1 MASLQKTYTGDLTTS
16 IANRLLS
23 AYFKYED
30 DNYIAQGTAASNVSG
45 TDPMIPGPGGFGG
58 SGGGGVINPEI
69 VTRTPFDG
77 LVKKPSI
84 NNTARQAG
92 IVVHDQKLG
101 NFLAAVSISLS
112 SSLNTANQKL
122 DESSEGITAAKDGIA
137 NTYKK
142 LEQHSDSLENK
153 LDDIIQAL
161 NHSNK
166 VEKEKRDKKQS
177 DAKIAEQKE
186 DVDLS
191 NSNRILMQDM
201 DRQEVRDLQRENIQ
215 DDFLDDAAM
224 SSPPPNQEDGG
235 IDTDSLPS
243 LDRGGIVSGPDSGYL
258 AVLHGDEAVIPLDN
272 NYTQGQPS
280 AVGKEP
286 ISDMP
291 MMAEQGIMGD
301 NPRSMK
307 PTFTPN
313 VNVSPVLKKT
323 NNADDLAKA
332 IQIPAKAAGLV
343 TMGIMGNALRQSL
356 LPPGILGNLKTLTS
370 PIAQAF
376 GIPDVLSANQA
387 ERTENMF
394 AQNQKRQEV
403 LEARRGRKQKE
414 KGILGK
420 IKEFLFGG
428 GTGGGSMTYR
438 GGTGGNTY
446 MNNRTSGTG
455 GYGVGGWPFGGGKK
469 EKTYESKQ
477 DFGAILRATAMKDA
491 TMVINGFGDPERFK
505 KKYGITAEQF
515 LALPDYPTDQSSLNS
530 NVFTKNVAY
539 DNAFDYYNSPEY
551 GLKTS
556 EVAYN
561 MSMADEVNT
570 MVDGISD
577 PSNQVVL
584 NNQTSSTNAG
594 NQIEYSAIAVKGNPL
609 KEGTYLSPYSV

>member
-1 MASLQKTYTGDLTTS
+1 MASLIKTYTGDLS
-16 IANRLLS
+16 VAIAKRL
-23 AYFKYED
+23 
-30 DNYIAQGTAASNVSG
+30 IALGKDLYGDGFQFGEGNGGSNVSG
-45 TDPMIPGPGGFGG
+45 KDPMVPVR
-58 SGGGGVINPEI
+58 GGGNSPINPE
-69 VTRTPFDG
+69 VVSSTPFDG

-84 NNTARQAG
+84 NNTAPRQAN

>member
-1 MASLQKTYTGDLTTS
+1 MASLIKTYTGDLS
-16 IANRLLS
+16 VAIAKRLIELGRNL
-23 AYFKYED
+23 YGDGFQFGGG
-30 DNYIAQGTAASNVSG
+30 NGGSNVSG
-45 TDPMIPGPGGFGG
+45 KDPMVPNR
-58 SGGGGVINPEI
+58 GGGGSDPINPE
-69 VTRTPFDG
+69 VVSSTPFDG

-84 NNTARQAG
+84 TNTAPRQAG

-122 DESSEGITAAKDGIA
+122 DDSSEGIIAAKDGID

-142 LEQHSDSLENK
+142 LEQHSDSLESK

-166 VEKEKRDKKQS
+166 VEKEKRDKKES

-201 DRQEVRDLQRENIQ
+201 DRQEVRDLQRENMQ
-215 DDFLDDAAM
+215 DDFIDDAAM
-224 SSPPPNQEDGG
+224 SPQPPTNDDDG
-235 IDTDSLPS
+235 IDVDSLPS

-286 ISDMP
+286 ISNMP

-403 LEARRGRKQKE
+403 LEAKRGRRQRE

-428 GTGGGSMTYR
+428 GAGTGGGSMTYR

-446 MNNRTSGTG
+446 MNNRTSGTSGTG
-455 GYGVGGWPFGGGKK
+455 GYGTGGWPFGGKK
-469 EKTYESKQ
+469 PSDSIKELRYRSDHPLGTEQPNPFKPGSTLYKNFEKMREMDRYGVLDISSS
-477 DFGAILRATAMKDA
+477 G
-491 TMVINGFGDPERFK
+491 GDS
-505 KKYGITAEQF
+505 QF
-515 LALPDYPTDQSSLNS
+515 FA
-530 NVFTKNVAY
+530 KNVSY
-539 DNAFDYYNSPEY
+539 DNAFDYKKFSSPEY

-556 EVAYN
+556 EIAYN

-577 PSNQVVL
+577 PSSQVVL
-584 NNQTSSTNAG
+584 NNHTSSTNAG

-609 KEGTYLSPYSV
+609 KEGTYLSPYAV

>member
-101 NFLAAVSISLS
+101 NFLAAVSLSLS
-112 SSLNTANQKL
+112 SSLNNTNQKI
-122 DESSEGITAAKDGIA
+122 DETSEGITAAKDGIQ

-142 LEQHSDSLENK
+142 LEQHSDSLESK
-153 LDDIIQAL
+153 LDDIVDAL
-161 NHSNK
+161 RFSNQK
-166 VEKEKRDKKQS
+166 EKEKKDKKE
-177 DAKIAEQKE
+177 AETKIAEQKE

-201 DRQEVRDLQRENIQ
+201 DREEVRDLQRENMQ
-215 DDFLDDAAM
+215 DDFLDDSAM
-224 SSPPPNQEDGG
+224 SPQPPSDDGEV
-235 IDTDSLPS
+235 DTDSLPS
-243 LDRGGIVSGPDSGYL
+243 LARGGIVSGPDSGYL

-280 AVGKEP
+280 AVGEQP
-286 ISDMP
+286 ISEMP
-291 MMAEQGIMGD
+291 MMAEKGIMGD

-307 PTFTPN
+307 PTFTSN
-313 VNVSPVLKKT
+313 I
-323 NNADDLAKA
+323 NASTPIMGGKFDTDALAKA
-332 IQIPAKAAGLV
+332 IQLPAKAAGV
-343 TMGIMGNALRQSL
+343 ITMGIMGNVMKHAM
-356 LPPGILGNLKTLTS
+356 LPPGVTKHMKTLS
-370 PIAQAF
+370 APIAQAF
-376 GIPDVLSANQA
+376 GVPDIMAADLTEQTEEEYAQQVKREQVLSA
-387 ERTENMF
+387 
-394 AQNQKRQEV
+394 K
-403 LEARRGRKQKE
+403 RGRE
-414 KGILGK
+414 GRERGVLGQ
-420 IKEFLFGG
+420 IKDFLF

>member
-1 MASLQKTYTGDLTTS
+1 MASLIKTYTGDLS
-16 IANRLLS
+16 VAIAKRL
-23 AYFKYED
+23 
-30 DNYIAQGTAASNVSG
+30 IALGKDLYGDGFQFGEGNGGSNVSG
-45 TDPMIPGPGGFGG
+45 KDPMVPDRGGN
-58 SGGGGVINPEI
+58 SPINPE
-69 VTRTPFDG
+69 VVSSTPFDG

-84 NNTARQAG
+84 TNTAPRQAG

-122 DESSEGITAAKDGIA
+122 DESSEGITAAKDGIE

-153 LDDIIQAL
+153 LDDIIEAL

-446 MNNRTSGTG
+446 MNNRTSGTSGTG
-455 GYGVGGWPFGGGKK
+455 GYGVGGWPFGGKKDGKTIIDK
-469 EKTYESKQ
+469 
-477 DFGAILRATAMKDA
+477 MKY
-491 TMVINGFGDPERFK
+491 DPNH
-505 KKYGITAEQF
+505 
-515 LALPDYPTDQSSLNS
+515 PDGTDQLNPHPPGSTLYNIFERHRQYDQLDMLGSLNS
-530 NVFTKNVAY
+530 GGDSQFFAKNVTY
-539 DNAFDYYNSPEY
+539 DNAFDYKKFSSPEY

>member
-1 MASLQKTYTGDLTTS
+1 MASLIKTYTGDLS
-16 IANRLLS
+16 VAIAKRLIELGRNL
-23 AYFKYED
+23 YGDGFQFGGG
-30 DNYIAQGTAASNVSG
+30 NGGSNVSG
-45 TDPMIPGPGGFGG
+45 KDPMVPNR
-58 SGGGGVINPEI
+58 GGGGSDPINPE
-69 VTRTPFDG
+69 VVSSTPFDG

-84 NNTARQAG
+84 TNTAPRQAG

-122 DESSEGITAAKDGIA
+122 DDSSEGIIAAKDGID

-142 LEQHSDSLENK
+142 LEQHSDSLESK

-166 VEKEKRDKKQS
+166 IEKEKRDKKES

-201 DRQEVRDLQRENIQ
+201 DRQEVRDLQRENMQ
-215 DDFLDDAAM
+215 DDFIDDAAM
-224 SSPPPNQEDGG
+224 SPQPPTNDDDG
-235 IDTDSLPS
+235 IDVDSLPS

-286 ISDMP
+286 ISNMP

-403 LEARRGRKQKE
+403 LEAKRGRRQRE

-428 GTGGGSMTYR
+428 GAGTGGGSMTYR

-446 MNNRTSGTG
+446 MNNRTSGTSGTG
-455 GYGVGGWPFGGGKK
+455 GYGTGGWPFGGKK
-469 EKTYESKQ
+469 PSDSIKELRYRSDHPLGTEQPNPFKPGSTLYKNFEKMREMDRYGVLDISSS
-477 DFGAILRATAMKDA
+477 G
-491 TMVINGFGDPERFK
+491 GDS
-505 KKYGITAEQF
+505 QF
-515 LALPDYPTDQSSLNS
+515 FA
-530 NVFTKNVAY
+530 KNVSY
-539 DNAFDYYNSPEY
+539 DNAFDYKKFSSPEY

-556 EVAYN
+556 EIAYN

-577 PSNQVVL
+577 PSSQVVL
-584 NNQTSSTNAG
+584 NNHTSSTNAG

-609 KEGTYLSPYSV
+609 KEGTYLSPYAV

>member
-1 MASLQKTYTGDLTTS
+1 MASLIKTYTGDLS
-16 IANRLLS
+16 VAIAKRL
-23 AYFKYED
+23 
-30 DNYIAQGTAASNVSG
+30 IALGKDLYGDGFQFGEGNGGSNVSG
-45 TDPMIPGPGGFGG
+45 KDPMVPDR
-58 SGGGGVINPEI
+58 GGGNSPINPE
-69 VTRTPFDG
+69 VVSSTPFDG

-84 NNTARQAG
+84 NNTAPRKAG

-313 VNVSPVLKKT
+313 VNVSPVVKKT

-394 AQNQKRQEV
+394 AQNEKRQEV

-455 GYGVGGWPFGGGKK
+455 GYGVGGWPFGGKKDGKTIIDK
-469 EKTYESKQ
+469 
-477 DFGAILRATAMKDA
+477 MKY
-491 TMVINGFGDPERFK
+491 DPNH
-505 KKYGITAEQF
+505 
-515 LALPDYPTDQSSLNS
+515 PDGTDQLNPHPPGSTLYNIFERHRQYDQLDMLGSLNS
-530 NVFTKNVAY
+530 GGDSQFFAKNVTY
-539 DNAFDYYNSPEY
+539 DNAFDYNKFSSPEY

>member
-1 MASLQKTYTGDLTTS
+1 MASLIKTYTGDLS
-16 IANRLLS
+16 VAIAKRLIELGRNL
-23 AYFKYED
+23 YGDGFQFGGG
-30 DNYIAQGTAASNVSG
+30 NGGSNVSG
-45 TDPMIPGPGGFGG
+45 NDPVVPNRGGGG
-58 SGGGGVINPEI
+58 SGPINPE
-69 VTRTPFDG
+69 VVSSTPFDG

-84 NNTARQAG
+84 TNTAPRQAG

-122 DESSEGITAAKDGIA
+122 DDSSEAIGAAREGIA

-142 LEQHSDSLENK
+142 LEQHSDSLESK

-161 NHSNK
+161 NYSNRIEDEK
-166 VEKEKRDKKQS
+166 RREKEFN
-177 DAKIAEQKE
+177 AKIAEQKE

-201 DRQEVRDLQRENIQ
+201 DRQEVRDLQRENMQ

-224 SSPPPNQEDGG
+224 SSPPPNQEDEG

-286 ISDMP
+286 ISNMP

-403 LEARRGRKQKE
+403 LEARRGRRQKE

-428 GTGGGSMTYR
+428 GAGTGGGSMTYR

-455 GYGVGGWPFGGGKK
+455 GYGVGGWPFGGKKDGKTIIDK
-469 EKTYESKQ
+469 
-477 DFGAILRATAMKDA
+477 MKY
-491 TMVINGFGDPERFK
+491 DPNHPDGTNQLNPHPPGSTLYNIFERHRQ
-505 KKYGITAEQF
+505 Y
-515 LALPDYPTDQSSLNS
+515 DQLDMLGSLNS
-530 NVFTKNVAY
+530 GGDSQFFAKNVSY
-539 DNAFDYYNSPEY
+539 DNAFDYKKFSSPEY

-556 EVAYN
+556 EIAYN

-577 PSNQVVL
+577 PSSQVVL

-609 KEGTYLSPYSV
+609 KEGTYLSPYAV

>member
-1 MASLQKTYTGDLTTS
+1 MASLIKTYTGDLS
-16 IANRLLS
+16 VAIAKRL
-23 AYFKYED
+23 
-30 DNYIAQGTAASNVSG
+30 IALGRDLYGDGFQFGGGNGESNVSG
-45 TDPMIPGPGGFGG
+45 KDPMVPNR
-58 SGGGGVINPEI
+58 GGGGNDPINPE
-69 VTRTPFDG
+69 VVSSTPFDG

-84 NNTARQAG
+84 TNTAPRQAG

-122 DESSEGITAAKDGIA
+122 DDSSEGIIAAKDGID

-142 LEQHSDSLENK
+142 LEQHSDSLESK

-166 VEKEKRDKKQS
+166 IEKEKRDKKES

-201 DRQEVRDLQRENIQ
+201 DRQEVRDLQRENMQ
-215 DDFLDDAAM
+215 DDFIDDAAM
-224 SSPPPNQEDGG
+224 SPQPPTNDDG
-235 IDTDSLPS
+235 IDVDSLPS

-286 ISDMP
+286 ISNMP

-403 LEARRGRKQKE
+403 LEAKRGRKQRE

-428 GTGGGSMTYR
+428 GAGTGGGSMTYR

-446 MNNRTSGTG
+446 MNNRTSGTSGTG
-455 GYGVGGWPFGGGKK
+455 GYGTGGWPFGGKK
-469 EKTYESKQ
+469 PSDSIKELRYRSDHPLGTEQPNPFKPGSTLYKNFEKMREMDRYGVLDISSS
-477 DFGAILRATAMKDA
+477 G
-491 TMVINGFGDPERFK
+491 GDS
-505 KKYGITAEQF
+505 QF
-515 LALPDYPTDQSSLNS
+515 FA
-530 NVFTKNVAY
+530 KNVSY
-539 DNAFDYYNSPEY
+539 DNAFDYKKFSSPEY

-556 EVAYN
+556 EIAYN

-577 PSNQVVL
+577 PSSQVVL
-584 NNQTSSTNAG
+584 NNHTSSTNAG

-609 KEGTYLSPYSV
+609 KEGTYLSPYAV

>member
-1 MASLQKTYTGDLTTS
+1 MASLIKTYTGDLS
-16 IANRLLS
+16 VAIAKRLIELGRNL
-23 AYFKYED
+23 YGDGFQFGGG
-30 DNYIAQGTAASNVSG
+30 NGGSNVSG
-45 TDPMIPGPGGFGG
+45 NDPVVPNRGGGG
-58 SGGGGVINPEI
+58 SGPINPE
-69 VTRTPFDG
+69 VVSSTPFDG

-84 NNTARQAG
+84 TNTAPRQAG

-122 DESSEGITAAKDGIA
+122 DDSSEAIGAAREGIA

-142 LEQHSDSLENK
+142 LEQHSDSLESK

-161 NHSNK
+161 NYSNRIEDEK
-166 VEKEKRDKKQS
+166 RREKEFN
-177 DAKIAEQKE
+177 AKIAEQKE

-201 DRQEVRDLQRENIQ
+201 DRQEVRDLQRENMQ

-224 SSPPPNQEDGG
+224 SSPPPNQEDEG

-286 ISDMP
+286 ISNMP

-403 LEARRGRKQKE
+403 LEARRGRRQKE

-428 GTGGGSMTYR
+428 GAGTGGGSITYR

-455 GYGVGGWPFGGGKK
+455 GYGVGGWPFGGKKDGKTIIDK
-469 EKTYESKQ
+469 
-477 DFGAILRATAMKDA
+477 MKY
-491 TMVINGFGDPERFK
+491 DPNHPDGTNQLNPHPPGSTLYNIFERHRQ
-505 KKYGITAEQF
+505 Y
-515 LALPDYPTDQSSLNS
+515 DQLDMLGSLNS
-530 NVFTKNVAY
+530 GGDSQFFAKNVSY
-539 DNAFDYYNSPEY
+539 DNAFDYKKFSSPEY

-556 EVAYN
+556 EIAYN

-577 PSNQVVL
+577 PSSQVVL

-609 KEGTYLSPYSV
+609 KEGTYLSPYAV

>member
-1 MASLQKTYTGDLTTS
+1 MASLIKTYTGDLS
-16 IANRLLS
+16 VAIAKRLIELGRNL
-23 AYFKYED
+23 YGDGFQFGGG
-30 DNYIAQGTAASNVSG
+30 NGGSNVSG
-45 TDPMIPGPGGFGG
+45 NDPVVPNRGGGG
-58 SGGGGVINPEI
+58 SGPINPE
-69 VTRTPFDG
+69 VVSSTPFDG

-84 NNTARQAG
+84 NNTAPRQAG

-122 DESSEGITAAKDGIA
+122 DDSSEAIGAAREGIA

-142 LEQHSDSLENK
+142 LEQHSDSLESK

-161 NHSNK
+161 NYSNRIEDEK
-166 VEKEKRDKKQS
+166 RREKEFN
-177 DAKIAEQKE
+177 AKIAEQKE

-224 SSPPPNQEDGG
+224 SSPPPNQGDEG

-403 LEARRGRKQKE
+403 LEAKRGRRQKE

-420 IKEFLFGG
+420 IKDFLFGG
-428 GTGGGSMTYR
+428 GADGTGGGSMTYR

-455 GYGVGGWPFGGGKK
+455 GYGGYGTGGWPFGGKK
-469 EKTYESKQ
+469 PSDSIKELRYRSDHPLGTEQPNPFKPGSTLYKNFEKMREMDRYGVLDISSS
-477 DFGAILRATAMKDA
+477 G
-491 TMVINGFGDPERFK
+491 GDS
-505 KKYGITAEQF
+505 QF
-515 LALPDYPTDQSSLNS
+515 FA
-530 NVFTKNVAY
+530 KNVSY
-539 DNAFDYYNSPEY
+539 DNAFDYKKFSSPEY

-556 EVAYN
+556 EIAYN

-577 PSNQVVL
+577 PSSQVVL

-609 KEGTYLSPYSV
+609 KEGTYLSPYAV

>member
-1 MASLQKTYTGDLTTS
+1 MASLIKTYTGDLS
-16 IANRLLS
+16 VAIAKRL
-23 AYFKYED
+23 
-30 DNYIAQGTAASNVSG
+30 IALGKDLYGDGFQFGEGNGGSNVSG
-45 TDPMIPGPGGFGG
+45 KDPMVPVR
-58 SGGGGVINPEI
+58 GGGNSPINPE
-69 VTRTPFDG
+69 VVSSTPFDG

-84 NNTARQAG
+84 NNTAPRQAG

-446 MNNRTSGTG
+446 MNNRSSGTG
-455 GYGVGGWPFGGGKK
+455 GYGTGGYGTGGWPFGGKKDGKNIIDK
-469 EKTYESKQ
+469 MKYDPAHPDGTGQLNPHPPGSMLYNIFEKHRSYDEM
-477 DFGAILRATAMKDA
+477 GIL
-491 TMVINGFGDPERFK
+491 
-505 KKYGITAEQF
+505 
-515 LALPDYPTDQSSLNS
+515 QSSS
-530 NVFTKNVAY
+530 GGDSQFFAKNVAY
-539 DNAFDYYNSPEY
+539 DNAFDYYDSPNY
-551 GLKTS
+551 GLRTS
-556 EVAYN
+556 EVAYD
-561 MSMADEVNT
+561 MSMQDEVAQIL
-570 MVDGISD
+570 DSLAD
-577 PSNQVVL
+577 PESQVVM
-584 NNQTSSTNAG
+584 NNASVNNNGGDQ
-594 NQIEYSAIAVKGNPL
+594 QIEYSAIAVRGNPL
-609 KEGTYLSPYSV
+609 KEGTYISPYAV

>member
-1 MASLQKTYTGDLTTS
+1 MASLIKTYTGDLS
-16 IANRLLS
+16 VAIAKRL
-23 AYFKYED
+23 
-30 DNYIAQGTAASNVSG
+30 IALGRDLYGDGFQFGGGNGGSNVSG
-45 TDPMIPGPGGFGG
+45 KDPMVPNRGGGG
-58 SGGGGVINPEI
+58 SGPINPE
-69 VTRTPFDG
+69 VVSSTPFDG

-84 NNTARQAG
+84 TNTAPRQAG

-122 DESSEGITAAKDGIA
+122 DDSSEAIGAAREGIA

-142 LEQHSDSLENK
+142 LEQHSDSLESK

-161 NHSNK
+161 NYSNK
-166 VEKEKRDKKQS
+166 IEDEKRREKEFN
-177 DAKIAEQKE
+177 AKIAEQKE

-201 DRQEVRDLQRENIQ
+201 DRQEVRDLQRENMQ

-224 SSPPPNQEDGG
+224 SPQPPTNDDDG
-235 IDTDSLPS
+235 IDVDSLPS

-286 ISDMP
+286 ISNMP

-446 MNNRTSGTG
+446 MNNRTSGTSGTG
-455 GYGVGGWPFGGGKK
+455 GYGVGGWPFGGKK
-469 EKTYESKQ
+469 DSKTIIDK
-477 DFGAILRATAMKDA
+477 MKY
-491 TMVINGFGDPERFK
+491 DPNHPDGTNQLNPHPPGSTLYNIFERHRQ
-505 KKYGITAEQF
+505 Y
-515 LALPDYPTDQSSLNS
+515 DQLDMLGSLNS
-530 NVFTKNVAY
+530 GGDSQFFAKNVTY
-539 DNAFDYYNSPEY
+539 DNAFDYKKFSSPEY

-556 EVAYN
+556 EIAYN

-577 PSNQVVL
+577 PSSQVVL

-609 KEGTYLSPYSV
+609 KEGTYLSPYAV

>member
-1 MASLQKTYTGDLTTS
+1 MASLIKTYTGDLS
-16 IANRLLS
+16 VAIAKRLIALGRDL
-23 AYFKYED
+23 YGDGFKFGGGNGE
-30 DNYIAQGTAASNVSG
+30 SNVSG
-45 TDPMIPGPGGFGG
+45 KDPMVPNR
-58 SGGGGVINPEI
+58 GGGGSDPINPE
-69 VTRTPFDG
+69 VVSSTPFDG

-84 NNTARQAG
+84 TNTAPRQAG

-122 DESSEGITAAKDGIA
+122 DDSSEGIIAAKDGID

-142 LEQHSDSLENK
+142 LEQHSDSLESK

-166 VEKEKRDKKQS
+166 VEKEKRDKKES

-201 DRQEVRDLQRENIQ
+201 DRQEVRDLQRENMQ

-224 SSPPPNQEDGG
+224 SPQPPTNDDDDG
-235 IDTDSLPS
+235 IDVDSLPS

-286 ISDMP
+286 ISNMP

-307 PTFTPN
+307 PSFTPN

-403 LEARRGRKQKE
+403 LEAKRGRKQRE

-428 GTGGGSMTYR
+428 GTGTGGGSMTYR

-455 GYGVGGWPFGGGKK
+455 GYGGYGIGGFFGGKK
-469 EKTYESKQ
+469 DGKNIIEK
-477 DFGAILRATAMKDA
+477 MKYDPDHPDGTSQPNPHPPGSTLYNIFERHRQYDEMGMLGSA
-491 TMVINGFGDPERFK
+491 NSGGDS
-505 KKYGITAEQF
+505 QF
-515 LALPDYPTDQSSLNS
+515 FA
-530 NVFTKNVAY
+530 KNISY
-539 DNAFDYYNSPEY
+539 DNAFDYKKFSSPEY

-556 EVAYN
+556 EIAYN

-577 PSNQVVL
+577 PSSQVVL
-584 NNQTSSTNAG
+584 NNQTSSANAG

-609 KEGTYLSPYSV
+609 KEGTYLSPYAV

>member
-1 MASLQKTYTGDLTTS
+1 MASLIKTYTGDLS
-16 IANRLLS
+16 VAIAKRL
-23 AYFKYED
+23 
-30 DNYIAQGTAASNVSG
+30 IALGRDLYGDGFQFGGGNGGSNVSG
-45 TDPMIPGPGGFGG
+45 KDPMVPNR
-58 SGGGGVINPEI
+58 GGGGSDPINPE
-69 VTRTPFDG
+69 VVSSTPFDG

-84 NNTARQAG
+84 TNTAPRQAG

-122 DESSEGITAAKDGIA
+122 DDSSEGIIAAKDGID

-142 LEQHSDSLENK
+142 LEQHSDSLESK

-166 VEKEKRDKKQS
+166 VEKEKRDKKES

-201 DRQEVRDLQRENIQ
+201 DRQEVRDLQRENMQ

-224 SSPPPNQEDGG
+224 SPQPPTNDDDGM
-235 IDTDSLPS
+235 DVDSLPS

-286 ISDMP
+286 ISNMP

-403 LEARRGRKQKE
+403 LEARRGRKQRE

-428 GTGGGSMTYR
+428 GAGTGGGSMTYR

-446 MNNRTSGTG
+446 MNNRTSGTSGTG
-455 GYGVGGWPFGGGKK
+455 GYGVGGWPFGGKKDGKTIIDK
-469 EKTYESKQ
+469 
-477 DFGAILRATAMKDA
+477 MKY
-491 TMVINGFGDPERFK
+491 DPNHPDGTNQLNPHPPGSPLYNIFERHRQ
-505 KKYGITAEQF
+505 Y
-515 LALPDYPTDQSSLNS
+515 DQLDMLGSLNS
-530 NVFTKNVAY
+530 GGDSRFFTKNISY
-539 DNAFDYYNSPEY
+539 DNAFDYKKFSSPEY

-556 EVAYN
+556 EIAYN

-577 PSNQVVL
+577 PNSQVVL

>member
-1 MASLQKTYTGDLTTS
+1 MASLIKTYTGDLS
-16 IANRLLS
+16 VAIAKRLIELGRNL
-23 AYFKYED
+23 YGDGFQFGGG
-30 DNYIAQGTAASNVSG
+30 NGGSNVSG
-45 TDPMIPGPGGFGG
+45 KDPMVPNRGGGG
-58 SGGGGVINPEI
+58 SGPINPE
-69 VTRTPFDG
+69 VVSSTPFDG

-84 NNTARQAG
+84 NNTAPRQAG

-122 DESSEGITAAKDGIA
+122 DDTSEAIGAAREGIA

-142 LEQHSDSLENK
+142 LEQHSDSLESK

-161 NHSNK
+161 RYSNK
-166 VEKEKRDKKQS
+166 IEDDKRREKEFN
-177 DAKIAEQKE
+177 AKIAEQKE

-201 DRQEVRDLQRENIQ
+201 DRQEVRDLQQENIQ

-224 SSPPPNQEDGG
+224 SSPPPNQEDEG
-235 IDTDSLPS
+235 IDTGSLPS

-403 LEARRGRKQKE
+403 LEARRGRKQRE

-446 MNNRTSGTG
+446 VNNRGTG
-455 GYGVGGWPFGGGKK
+455 GYGKGPFRDGRVKRHLGKK
-469 EKTYESKQ
+469 NIEN
-477 DFGAILRATAMKDA
+477 
-491 TMVINGFGDPERFK
+491 INMTQKGSRIIPF
-505 KKYGITAEQF
+505 
-515 LALPDYPTDQSSLNS
+515 LPDPKIYSGDKLINPDNVITDMFESMDRINMSSSSQNGQ
-530 NVFTKNVAY
+530 FFAKNVTY
-539 DNAFDYYNSPEY
+539 DNAFDYKKFSSPEY

>member
-1 MASLQKTYTGDLTTS
+1 MASLIKTYTGDLS
-16 IANRLLS
+16 VAIAKRLIELGRNL
-23 AYFKYED
+23 YGDGFQFGGG
-30 DNYIAQGTAASNVSG
+30 NGGSNVSG
-45 TDPMIPGPGGFGG
+45 NDPVVPNR
-58 SGGGGVINPEI
+58 GGGGSNPINPE
-69 VTRTPFDG
+69 VVSSTPFDG

-84 NNTARQAG
+84 TNTAPRQAG

-122 DESSEGITAAKDGIA
+122 DDSSEGIIAAKDGID

-142 LEQHSDSLENK
+142 LEQHSDSLESK

-166 VEKEKRDKKQS
+166 VEKEKRDKKES

-201 DRQEVRDLQRENIQ
+201 DRQEVRDLQRENMR
-215 DDFLDDAAM
+215 DDFIDDAAM
-224 SSPPPNQEDGG
+224 SPQPPTNDDDG
-235 IDTDSLPS
+235 IDVDSLPS

-286 ISDMP
+286 ISNMP

-403 LEARRGRKQKE
+403 LEAKRGRRQRE

-428 GTGGGSMTYR
+428 GAGTGGGSMTYR

-446 MNNRTSGTG
+446 MNNRTSGTSGTG
-455 GYGVGGWPFGGGKK
+455 GYGTGGWPFGGKK
-469 EKTYESKQ
+469 PSDSIKELRYRSDHPLGTEQPNPFKPGSTLYKNFEKMREMDRYGVLDISSS
-477 DFGAILRATAMKDA
+477 G
-491 TMVINGFGDPERFK
+491 GDS
-505 KKYGITAEQF
+505 QF
-515 LALPDYPTDQSSLNS
+515 FA
-530 NVFTKNVAY
+530 KNVSY
-539 DNAFDYYNSPEY
+539 DNAFDYKKFSSPEY

-556 EVAYN
+556 EIAYN

-577 PSNQVVL
+577 PSSQVVL
-584 NNQTSSTNAG
+584 NNHTSSTNAG

-609 KEGTYLSPYSV
+609 KEGTYLSPYAV

>member
-1 MASLQKTYTGDLTTS
+1 MASLIKTYTGDLS
-16 IANRLLS
+16 VAIAKRLIELGRNL
-23 AYFKYED
+23 YGDGFQFGGG
-30 DNYIAQGTAASNVSG
+30 NGGSNVSG
-45 TDPMIPGPGGFGG
+45 KDPMVPNRGGGG
-58 SGGGGVINPEI
+58 SGPINPE
-69 VTRTPFDG
+69 VVSSTPFDG

-84 NNTARQAG
+84 TNTAPRQAG

-122 DESSEGITAAKDGIA
+122 DDSSEGIIAAKDGID

-142 LEQHSDSLENK
+142 LEQHSDSLESK

-166 VEKEKRDKKQS
+166 VEKEKRDKKES

-201 DRQEVRDLQRENIQ
+201 DRQEVRDLQRENMQ
-215 DDFLDDAAM
+215 DDFIDDAAM
-224 SSPPPNQEDGG
+224 SPQPPTNDDDE
-235 IDTDSLPS
+235 IDVDSLPS

-286 ISDMP
+286 ISNMP

-403 LEARRGRKQKE
+403 LEAKRGRRQRE

-428 GTGGGSMTYR
+428 GAGTGGGSMTYR

-446 MNNRTSGTG
+446 MNNRTSGTSGTG
-455 GYGVGGWPFGGGKK
+455 GYGTGGWPFGGKK
-469 EKTYESKQ
+469 PSDSIKELRYRSDHPLGTEQPNPFKPGSTLYKNFEKMREMDRYGVLDISSS
-477 DFGAILRATAMKDA
+477 G
-491 TMVINGFGDPERFK
+491 GDS
-505 KKYGITAEQF
+505 QF
-515 LALPDYPTDQSSLNS
+515 FA
-530 NVFTKNVAY
+530 KNVSY
-539 DNAFDYYNSPEY
+539 DNAFDYKKFSSPEY

-556 EVAYN
+556 EIAYN

-577 PSNQVVL
+577 PSSQVVL
-584 NNQTSSTNAG
+584 NNHTSSTNAG

-609 KEGTYLSPYSV
+609 KEGTYLSPYAV

>member
-1 MASLQKTYTGDLTTS
+1 MASLIKTYTGDLS
-16 IANRLLS
+16 VAIAKRL
-23 AYFKYED
+23 
-30 DNYIAQGTAASNVSG
+30 IALGRDLYGDGFQFGGGNGESNVSG
-45 TDPMIPGPGGFGG
+45 KDPMVPNRGGGG
-58 SGGGGVINPEI
+58 SGPINPE
-69 VTRTPFDG
+69 VVSSTPFDG

-84 NNTARQAG
+84 TNTAPRQAG

-122 DESSEGITAAKDGIA
+122 DDSSEGIIAAKDGID

-142 LEQHSDSLENK
+142 LEQHSDSLESK

-166 VEKEKRDKKQS
+166 VEKEKRDKKES

-201 DRQEVRDLQRENIQ
+201 DRQEVRDLQRENMQ
-215 DDFLDDAAM
+215 DDFIDDAAM
-224 SSPPPNQEDGG
+224 SPQPPTNDDDE
-235 IDTDSLPS
+235 IDVDSLPS

-286 ISDMP
+286 ISNMP

-403 LEARRGRKQKE
+403 LEAKRGRRQRE

-428 GTGGGSMTYR
+428 GAGTGGGSMTYR

-446 MNNRTSGTG
+446 MNNRTSGTSGTG
-455 GYGVGGWPFGGGKK
+455 GYGTGGWPFGGKK
-469 EKTYESKQ
+469 PSDSIKELRYRSDHPLGTEQPNPFKPGSTLYKNFEKMREMDRYGVLDISSS
-477 DFGAILRATAMKDA
+477 G
-491 TMVINGFGDPERFK
+491 GDS
-505 KKYGITAEQF
+505 QF
-515 LALPDYPTDQSSLNS
+515 FA
-530 NVFTKNVAY
+530 KNVSY
-539 DNAFDYYNSPEY
+539 DNAFDYKKFSSPEY

-556 EVAYN
+556 EIAYN

-577 PSNQVVL
+577 PSSQVVL
-584 NNQTSSTNAG
+584 NNHTSSTNAG

-609 KEGTYLSPYSV
+609 KEGTYLSPYAV